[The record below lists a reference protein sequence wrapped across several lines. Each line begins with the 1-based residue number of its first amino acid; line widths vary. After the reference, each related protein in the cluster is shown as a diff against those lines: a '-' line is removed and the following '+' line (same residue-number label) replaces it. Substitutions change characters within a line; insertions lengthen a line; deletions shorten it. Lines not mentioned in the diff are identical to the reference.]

1 MNPPFKVSD
10 RKLLHL
16 PDDAEDL
23 GLIGLGLTEPLPPLL
38 VDAAAAA
45 DEFGA
50 KLEVVVV
57 VEAAAGGADLR
68 EEAEGAELPII

>member
-1 MNPPFKVSD
+1 M
-10 RKLLHL
+10 HL
-16 PDDAEDL
+16 PEDAEDL

-38 VDAAAAA
+38 VDVAAAA

-50 KLEVVVV
+50 KLEAVV

-68 EEAEGAELPII
+68 DEAEGAELPII

>member
-1 MNPPFKVSD
+1 M
-10 RKLLHL
+10 HL
-16 PDDAEDL
+16 PEDAEDL

-38 VDAAAAA
+38 VDATAAA

-50 KLEVVVV
+50 KLEAVV
-57 VEAAAGGADLR
+57 VEAAAGVDLR

>member
-1 MNPPFKVSD
+1 M
-10 RKLLHL
+10 HL
-16 PDDAEDL
+16 PEDAEDL
-23 GLIGLGLTEPLPPLL
+23 GLIGLGLTEPLPPTLLL
-38 VDAAAAA
+38 VDADAAA

-50 KLEVVVV
+50 KLEAVVV

>member
-1 MNPPFKVSD
+1 MTPPFKVSD
-10 RKLLHL
+10 GKLLHL
-16 PDDAEDL
+16 PEDAEDL

-38 VDAAAAA
+38 VDAAAA

-50 KLEVVVV
+50 KLEAV
-57 VEAAAGGADLR
+57 VEAAAEGADLS